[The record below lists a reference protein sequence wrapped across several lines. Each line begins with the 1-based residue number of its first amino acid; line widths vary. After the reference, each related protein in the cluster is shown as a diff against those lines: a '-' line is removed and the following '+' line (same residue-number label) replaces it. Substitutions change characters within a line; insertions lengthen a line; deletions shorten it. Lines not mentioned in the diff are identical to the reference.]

1 MPVPRRT
8 KENLLTAP
16 SARALALKS
25 STPRLTEVFCLFAQ
39 SVEFPQQKLHQG
51 KGTARGMS
59 NHDWFQ
65 AGFAVWVRFQGRDDT
80 TPRASLESRCLLP
93 AASHEALRAAGAAQ
107 GERPPSRAERSPPA
121 GQPSV
126 LRFVTRPRAG
136 PAALG
141 VGSGVVLAP
150 GSHPA
155 TLAPR
160 FGAPSASAFILHQ
173 QNWIEDMATRQN
185 LLANPRRRRQA
196 FKEGTEMGQG
206 MPWKQRVEGEVGI
219 CRGTAPIVF

>member
-1 MPVPRRT
+1 MPRRT

-16 SARALALKS
+16 SPRALALES
-25 STPRLTEVFCLFAQ
+25 SAPRLSEVFGLLAP
-39 SVEFPQQKLHQG
+39 SVEFPQQKLHRG
-51 KGTARGMS
+51 RGTARGMS
-59 NHDWFQ
+59 NHNRFQ
-65 AGFAVWVRFQGRDDT
+65 AGFAVWVQFQGRDDT

-121 GQPSV
+121 GQLSV
-126 LRFVTRPRAG
+126 LHFATLPRAG

-141 VGSGVVLAP
+141 MGSGVVLAP
-150 GSHPA
+150 GSH
-155 TLAPR
+155 LAMLVPR

-185 LLANPRRRRQA
+185 LLANLRRRRQA

-206 MPWKQRVEGEVGI
+206 MPQKQRVKVEVGI
-219 CRGTAPIVF
+219 CSGTAPIVF